1 MTSTIILQG
10 GTVLYHDD
18 ADNVTALKDTDV
30 LVTGNLITEIGK
42 NIVVPPGT
50 TVIDC
55 HGKIISPGFID
66 THHHMWQTQLKGRH
80 MDETLLEYM
89 ASGNPQ
95 SFNYTPED
103 MFWGQLGGCLEA
115 IDAGTTFVLDHSHSI
130 YTAEHTTQCLAASS
144 ASGLRLTYAYSA
156 VSIPLT
162 SWTKDSIIL
171 SSDILPA
178 WSLDQLEALATSQPF
193 GNGRVTIGLGFD
205 FFFLPREMVIGI
217 FNRFRKAGVKVIT
230 CHVSKNA
237 VCGTGSTVTL
247 LHEYGLLGPD
257 IVLSHAT
264 GLTPDEHALLYS
276 AGANVSS
283 TPTSEAQMGL
293 GWPVALHS
301 GVHGSL
307 GVDSH
312 AFCESSILSEARTL
326 LLLAR
331 QEGNLMLLER
341 GEFPE
346 RLVAGAREAF
356 NLATVGGARAVGM
369 QEKIG
374 RVRVGYLADL
384 VVVDGR
390 SPAMWGVAEWDPVV
404 AVLGHS
410 SVRDV
415 ETVIVDGVVRK
426 RDGKL
431 VAVELD
437 GGERLGWEAVA
448 KKLATSREAVQE
460 RIERVDVGLAKKLL
474 MGMWHIDESKIK
486 AVV

>member
-18 ADNVTALKDTDV
+18 ADNVTAFKDTDV

-42 NIVVPPGT
+42 NIDVPPGT

-130 YTAEHTTQCLAASS
+130 YTAEHATQCLAASS

-162 SWTKDSIIL
+162 SWTKDSIML

-205 FFFLPREMVIGI
+205 FFFLPREIIIGI

-264 GLTPDEHALLYS
+264 GLTPDEHALLYAQQGQRLQHTHLRS
-276 AGANVSS
+276 ANG
-283 TPTSEAQMGL
+283 
-293 GWPVALHS
+293 
-301 GVHGSL
+301 
-307 GVDSH
+307 
-312 AFCESSILSEARTL
+312 SSILSEARTL

-331 QEGNLMLLER
+331 QEGNLKLLER
-341 GEFPE
+341 GEFPQ
-346 RLVAGAREAF
+346 RLVAGARDAF
-356 NLATVGGARAVGM
+356 NLATVGGARALGM
-369 QEKIG
+369 EGKVG

-390 SPAMWGVAEWDPVV
+390 SPAMSGVAEWDPVV

-426 RDGKL
+426 KDGKL
-431 VAVELD
+431 AAVELE

-448 KKLATSREAVQE
+448 EKLATSRQEVQE
-460 RIERVDVGLAKKLL
+460 RIATVDVGLAKKLL
-474 MGMWHIDESKIK
+474 IGMWHIDE
-486 AVV
+486 